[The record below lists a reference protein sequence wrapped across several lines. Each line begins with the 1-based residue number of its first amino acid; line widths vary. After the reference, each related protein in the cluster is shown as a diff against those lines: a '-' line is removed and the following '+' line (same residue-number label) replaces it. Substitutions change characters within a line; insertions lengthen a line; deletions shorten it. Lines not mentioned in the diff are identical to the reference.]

1 MSHSNALQT
10 LVFQRL
16 TSFAPLVALVGQRVY
31 DAPSSAATF
40 PYISFGPMDSVPDD
54 ADLVDVETQALQID
68 VWSKALD
75 GQRECKAICDQVRQ
89 AMKGLTGNLS
99 VGAMAGAEVTQVRVI
114 PDPQDG
120 LHHGVITVE
129 FLVEGSA

>member
-16 TSFAPLVALVGQRVY
+16 TSFAPLVALVGVRVY
-31 DAPSSAATF
+31 DAPPATAVF
-40 PYISFGPMDSVPDD
+40 PYISFGPMDAVPDD
-54 ADLVDVETQALQID
+54 ADLVDLESQSLQID
-68 VWSKALD
+68 VWSKAVD
-75 GQRECKAICDQVRQ
+75 GQRQCKAICDQVRR
-89 AMKGLTGNLS
+89 AFKGFTGNLTT
-99 VGAMAGAEVTQVRVI
+99 GAMAGAEVAQFRVI

-129 FLVEGSA
+129 FLVEGPA